1 MTTTPVTGAAP
12 TSYICRFCRLPSEA
26 SGLSCPNCGA
36 PVDVR
41 AAVSDSGW
49 VEQPAVRDMARIQ
62 FGQSYCQIEGT
73 LVPTADFALAGN
85 DGVIFSHHTLL
96 WVQPGTHLE
105 AWSQGSF
112 FNRTLCRDAAG
123 AHAGERARPCGSV
136 GGPPGRGRRV
146 ADPGRAGFPRAGARL
161 PGRERQRRLH
171 VAERACLAADQ
182 ERRRHRVRVPGRFLT
197 STSSLPARSRPGL
210 LLLHCPGN
218 LFVRDLAPGQAILV
232 QPGSW
237 VYSDTS
243 VSFGLHA
250 EYPASRRHGVGQLR
264 LPDGL
269 DAPRGPGQGGGALH
283 IRETGTLLGRGPQQR
298 HEPAALVGAGSPRP
312 TDRPAVQGWV
322 GLRQRVSRSGRGISA
337 AAPRNGRRPQWLLV
351 GPRGSKCGR
360 RSCPARCAWR
370 SGTPLRPGTSA
381 RLSRWR

>member
-12 TSYICRFCRLPSEA
+12 STSFICRFCRLPSDA
-26 SGLSCPNCGA
+26 SGLACPNCGA

-49 VEQPAVRDMARIQ
+49 VEQPAVRDMARVQ

-96 WVQPGTHLE
+96 WAQTGAHLE

-112 FNRTLCRDAAG
+112 FNRTYAG
-123 AHAGERARPCGSV
+123 MPLVLMRASGPGHVALSEDRPGEVVVLPIPV
-136 GGPPGRGRRV
+136 
-146 ADPGRAGFPRAGARL
+146 GRAFYV
-161 PGRERQRRLH
+161 REH
-171 VAERACLAADQ
+171 AFLAASDNVAYTWQ
-182 ERRRHRVRVPGRFLT
+182 NTPVWLQTRSGDDTEYEYPIGRFIDLFA
-197 STSSLPARSRPGL
+197 ARTERPGL

-218 LFVRDLAPGQAILV
+218 LFVRDLTAGQAILV

-250 EYPASRRHGVGQLR
+250 EYPASQGMGWGSYDYRTVWLR
-264 LPDGL
+264 LE
-269 DAPRGPGQGGGALH
+269 GPGRVAVRSIFEKPERYSGVVRSSGMSL
-283 IRETGTLLGRGPQQR
+283 QR
-298 HEPAALVGAGSPRP
+298 
-312 TDRPAVQGWV
+312 W
-322 GLRQRVSRSGRGISA
+322 
-337 AAPRNGRRPQWLLV
+337 
-351 GPRGSKCGR
+351 
-360 RSCPARCAWR
+360 
-370 SGTPLRPGTSA
+370 
-381 RLSRWR
+381 